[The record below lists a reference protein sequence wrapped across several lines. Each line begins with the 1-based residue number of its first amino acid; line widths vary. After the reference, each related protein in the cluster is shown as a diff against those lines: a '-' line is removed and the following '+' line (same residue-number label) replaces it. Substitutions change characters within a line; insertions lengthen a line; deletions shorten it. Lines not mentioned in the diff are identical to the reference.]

1 MATTQQPQPVTLT
14 GFLEDT
20 PRTTYTGA
28 GTLSLAFRLVHSPS
42 DDRTTE
48 AVLPCVYFGVM
59 ADATDETIADL
70 FPAGAQIQ
78 ITGEVAVL
86 DDTVLVFV
94 THLENLGPEEALPE
108 QVQVLDV
115 RTEGTTTI
123 AQVRVGDSPATWWCV
138 WQQDGTFLASTN
150 SEQWVPSI
158 RALATPPTRRIP
170 RQERVHRTPGT
181 GSRSVEAFKRRR
193 RPRT

>member
-14 GFLEDT
+14 GVLEDT
-20 PRTTYTGA
+20 PRTTSTGA
-28 GTLSLAFRLVHSPS
+28 GTVSLAFRLVHSPS
-42 DDRTTE
+42 DDRQKE
-48 AVLPCVYFGVM
+48 AVLPCVYFGIM
-59 ADATDETIADL
+59 AEATQDTIADL
-70 FPAGAQIQ
+70 FPAGALVQ
-78 ITGEVAVL
+78 ITGHVAVV
-86 DDTVLVFV
+86 DDAVLVFV
-94 THLENLGPEEALPE
+94 THLETLGPEEDLPE
-108 QVQVLDV
+108 QVEVLDI

-123 AQVRVGDSPATWWCV
+123 AQIRVGDSPCTWWCV
-138 WQQDGTFLASTN
+138 WQQDGTWLASTN

-158 RALATPPTRRIP
+158 RALAAPAARRIP